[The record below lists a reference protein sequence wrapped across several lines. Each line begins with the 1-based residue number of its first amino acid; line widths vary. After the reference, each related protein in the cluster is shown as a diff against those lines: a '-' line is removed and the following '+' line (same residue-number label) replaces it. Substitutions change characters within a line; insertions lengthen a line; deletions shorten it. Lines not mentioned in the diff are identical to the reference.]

1 MLSKLYVMNY
11 CDEQMSKNITFCNDI
26 RNRSNGNFN
35 NFDVSLLCLLYI

>member
-1 MLSKLYVMNY
+1 MNY

-35 NFDVSLLCLLYI
+35 KFDVSLLCLLYI